1 MVAMFVMEEM
11 RNQSRTFHRCFLPS
25 FCSFRQAITNNDCKI
40 VTISA
45 IKQFNLKT
53 VTDNGQE
60 KFEDAKGV
68 IRSCKLKV
76 DRQFNGQK
84 EKDS

>member
-1 MVAMFVMEEM
+1 M
-11 RNQSRTFHRCFLPS
+11 
-25 FCSFRQAITNNDCKI
+25 
-40 VTISA
+40 TISA

>member
-1 MVAMFVMEEM
+1 MADIVISRSSSSSSSISKNTPIKKME
-11 RNQSRTFHRCFLPS
+11 
-25 FCSFRQAITNNDCKI
+25 
-40 VTISA
+40 
-45 IKQFNLKT
+45 T

-68 IRSCKLKV
+68 IRSSKLKV